1 MSLESRATNPA
12 LGAVVWVVL
21 VAAFGGFLFGFDTA
35 VINGAV
41 EPIRNEFEL
50 SALMSGFSVSSAL
63 LGCVLGAFTG
73 GTVADRVG
81 RQRAMVL
88 AAALFLA
95 SAIGTGLVFGVYDLI
110 FWRVLGGVGVG
121 MASVIAPA
129 YIAEVSP
136 APWRGRLGSLFQ
148 LAIVTGI
155 FMAAASNALFAN
167 LADGAGEPLWF
178 GLDAWRWMFIS
189 EALPALI
196 YGLLALSI
204 PESPRYLV
212 SRGRNDDAARVL
224 TQVVGISGES
234 ALAAKIQDIRRTINL
249 EARQKLSDL
258 WAGGKV
264 MPILWV
270 GIGLAVFQQFVGINV
285 IFYYSSTLWQAVG
298 IAEEQ
303 ALLVQVVTTSVNI
316 LATIIGILVVDKV
329 GRRIPL
335 AVGSSVMAAGL
346 LTMSLA
352 FSQAVESEA
361 VNDFGDVETVVSLPD
376 PWALIAL
383 VAANVFVIG
392 FGATWGPFMW
402 LMLGEMFP
410 NRVRAVALGLA
421 SAFNWGANFLVSTL
435 FPQMAELSLVFAY
448 AFYGVSALASL
459 IFVLKWVPETK
470 GREIED
476 MHAGAHTRS

>member
-1 MSLESRATNPA
+1 MSLEARDPQPA
-12 LGAVVWVVL
+12 VGAVVWVVL

-41 EPIRNEFEL
+41 EPIRDQFDL
-50 SALMSGFSVSSAL
+50 GALMSGFSVSSAL

-73 GTVADRVG
+73 GTVSDRVG
-81 RQRAMVL
+81 RQKAML
-88 AAALFLA
+88 IAAALFLL
-95 SAIGTGLVFGVYDLI
+95 SAIATGLAFGVYDLI
-110 FWRVLGGVGVG
+110 LWRIVGGVGVG

-136 APWRGRLGSLFQ
+136 AAWRGRLGSLFQ
-148 LAIVTGI
+148 LAIVIGI
-155 FMAAASNALFAN
+155 FMAAVSNALFAN
-167 LADGAGEPLWF
+167 LAGGAGETLWL

-189 EALPALI
+189 EAAPALI

-212 SRGRNDDAARVL
+212 SRGKNDDAAKVL
-224 TQVVGISGES
+224 NEVVGIQGES
-234 ALAAKIQDIRRTINL
+234 NLAAKIEDIRRTINL
-249 EARQKLSDL
+249 EARQKLRDL

-264 MPILWV
+264 MPIVWV
-270 GIGLAVFQQFVGINV
+270 GIGLAIFQQFVGINV
-285 IFYYSSTLWQAVG
+285 IFYYSTTLWQAVG

-303 ALLVQVVTTSVNI
+303 ALLVQVITTSMNI
-316 LATIIGILVVDKV
+316 LATIVGILIVDKV

-335 AVGSSVMAAGL
+335 AVGSAVMAAGL
-346 LTMSLA
+346 LTMALA
-352 FSQAVESEA
+352 FSQAVETETT
-361 VNDFGDVETVVSLPD
+361 NEFGDIETAVSLPE
-376 PWALIAL
+376 PWGIIALIA
-383 VAANVFVIG
+383 ANIFVIG

-410 NRVRAVALGLA
+410 NKIRAVALGLA
-421 SAFNWGANFLVSTL
+421 SAFNWGSNFLISSL

-448 AFYGVSALASL
+448 GFYGVSALVSL
-459 IFVLKWVPETK
+459 VFVLKWVPETK

-476 MHAGAHTRS
+476 MQAEAYVKR